1 MQVDWNSKQKALFE
15 TYEVF
20 GREVIAPRA
29 EELATANQFDQAGWD
44 QLCQLG
50 FFNSIL
56 PGVPGDNEE
65 LWWDFTA
72 GLEGLASGCC
82 DGGFLLSVISQAGFI
97 RGLSLLGTNEQQGK
111 YFPQIQAGKLSA
123 TAIAEPQSGSDLSSL
138 ETSAT
143 KDSAN
148 WSLNGNK
155 WNIAHAPLASFC
167 LVIGRMPE
175 LGKRDLTVFL
185 VDSNKPGFSSG
196 PPDEKL
202 GNRTLPTSWLKFE
215 NLPLAKADILGTAG
229 DGLRA
234 LGPIVTLQRIY
245 YGWMTS
251 RLLIPILEDALDFLG
266 PRSSFKLPLLKHQY
280 IQGKIAETLIGL
292 EQSRWVGIGALH
304 QLLSNHPN
312 AGMQSSIAK
321 LTGVQACLNSARDLL
336 SLLGSNGYQNSRGS
350 RLVKDALGFITVGG
364 TEEMHR
370 INIFNQFMR
379 NR

>member
-1 MQVDWNSKQKALFE
+1 MQVDWNSKQKTLFD
-15 TYEVF
+15 TYEAF

-29 EELATANQFDQAGWD
+29 ADLGDANLFDQSGWD

-50 FFNSIL
+50 FFNSIIS
-56 PGVPGDNEE
+56 EE
-65 LWWDFTA
+65 SGAKWWDFTA
-72 GLEGLASGCC
+72 GLEGLASGCS

-97 RGLSLLGTNEQQGK
+97 RGLSLLGTNEQQAK
-111 YFPQIQAGKLSA
+111 YFPQIRAGKLSA

-138 ETSAT
+138 ETSAVQ
-143 KDSAN
+143 DSTN
-148 WSLNGNK
+148 WLLNGNK
-155 WNIAHAPLASFC
+155 WNIAHAPSASFC
-167 LVIGRMPE
+167 LVVGRMPE
-175 LGKRDLTVFL
+175 LGKRDLTLFL
-185 VDSNKPGFSSG
+185 VDSNRPGFSSG

-215 NLPLAKADILGTAG
+215 DLLLTASDILGTAG

-251 RLLIPILEDALDFLG
+251 RLLVPILEDALDFLE

-280 IQGKIAETLIGL
+280 IQGKISDTLISL

-304 QLLSNHPN
+304 QLLSGHRK

-321 LTGVQACLNSARDLL
+321 LTGVQACLNSTRDLL
-336 SLLGSNGYQNSRGS
+336 SLLGSNGYQNSRAS

-379 NR
+379 LR